1 MLVDD
6 LGAQNHRTFPFFFP
20 VDLAV
25 VQVAQSHGDSSAF
38 PLAFLYS
45 LLAAAWSHVTGMP
58 HISLA
63 LRDQSKTRSEAISG
77 KLDELILQ
85 IRRQVF
91 LRESESAYQRGS
103 IIGGS
108 AIIKGELAEEW
119 HTKATLSAGHDAEV
133 RHYIADLKKA
143 ISDSL
148 KCERIVALCDE
159 ANLLPEE
166 WQKKLIGGHIREL
179 SDLGIQFVFVAGYIE
194 QLKPVNL
201 PEYFDSFM
209 ELKGIPKR
217 EFREFLGKHFQGEIE
232 KLSMSALNTI
242 YTFTNGNPRISL
254 EVVAQAIELAT
265 RSKRTSVRLGDAAA
279 AIKQAQKR
287 LDAFAASI
295 PARES

>member
-1 MLVDD
+1 
-6 LGAQNHRTFPFFFP
+6 
-20 VDLAV
+20 
-25 VQVAQSHGDSSAF
+25 
-38 PLAFLYS
+38 
-45 LLAAAWSHVTGMP
+45 MP

-287 LDAFAASI
+287 LDAFAQR
-295 PARES
+295 PFLQESHNYYFNG